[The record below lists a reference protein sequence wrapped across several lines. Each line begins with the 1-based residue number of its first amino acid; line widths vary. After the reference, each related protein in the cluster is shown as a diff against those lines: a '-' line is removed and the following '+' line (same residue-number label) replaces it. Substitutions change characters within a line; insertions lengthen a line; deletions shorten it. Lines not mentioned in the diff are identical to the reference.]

1 MSLPA
6 IAIEPS
12 YFAFDQRDF
21 KNGEELERR
30 ILLLTSARRLIAE
43 NAAIA
48 ILTSDETDA
57 ELVRTN
63 YYPYHDR
70 LENLLRRCGL
80 GSAYSANDIRVIV
93 QDVIGRSE
101 SLEEYVGV
109 AFAFYDSDANTTP
122 DCTPCYADAG
132 LLSVFVQVLGI
143 ISAGMIRNSAIR
155 DTLRLSC
162 PPSKFYSSVQFS
174 GTLLATDPDF
184 GIQGEVVENIVLSD
198 EYKSFIAGL
207 DGLKLWR
214 TAEDAQGF
222 LFSLFVGVAKKG
234 SATGMFE
241 KLSDI
246 PVFAIGSEFAD
257 SLARNQ
263 AMGKGRFSRA
273 TYETALS
280 VVCGNAGQAM
290 WRVGSSKRNKI
301 ARADGALAWRS
312 HVASRHEAL
321 RLMYWTLEG
330 KIEFANVGLKNE
342 LVIAAGGGQS
352 LSSEGLVEL

>member
-222 LFSLFVGVAKKG
+222 FYFPYLSEWQRRAPRPECLRSYQTFRCLQLGLSLLIAWQEIRQWVRVDFLGRPMKPRCLWFA
-234 SATGMFE
+234 GMPGKQCGGLDLVRE
-241 KLSDI
+241 IKLR
-246 PVFAIGSEFAD
+246 
-257 SLARNQ
+257 AR
-263 AMGKGRFSRA
+263 M
-273 TYETALS
+273 
-280 VVCGNAGQAM
+280 V
-290 WRVGSSKRNKI
+290 
-301 ARADGALAWRS
+301 
-312 HVASRHEAL
+312 H
-321 RLMYWTLEG
+321 
-330 KIEFANVGLKNE
+330 
-342 LVIAAGGGQS
+342 
-352 LSSEGLVEL
+352 